1 MYFKV
6 SSGLKNIIGKD
17 LITDDYAAIF
27 ELIKNSFD
35 AHASHVDIYFSND
48 AIYVVDDG
56 KGMTYNDIANKWLFV
71 AYSAKQD
78 GSEDSL
84 DVNKDYR
91 ANLQANKRYAG
102 SKGVGRFSCDRLGR
116 SLVLQSK
123 SADENDKVEQ
133 LDVNWG
139 AFEAALTDEFVHIPV
154 THNSTNKFDL
164 PEWVIPPT
172 QHGTALIISGL
183 RDSWP
188 RKKLQDLKASLAKLI
203 NPFGAKERGFSII
216 LHAPNEENE
225 DQEIRCEYKTK
236 GEDVPPYEIINGAV
250 ENFIFQ
256 ALEEKTTW
264 LRSWIDQEKKN
275 QCTELTDRGKL
286 IYRVSEP
293 LAYSELLD
301 SDFECNIFY
310 LNRAAKVT
318 FSRRMNINSV
328 NFGSI
333 FLFKNGFRVYPIGE
347 PTDDSFG
354 IDRRKQQG
362 YARFLGTRDVIG
374 RIDVYGDESKFKES
388 SSRDKGL
395 IETLA
400 VKQLEECFWKQC
412 LIRLENYVVG
422 VNWKLKYDM
431 DLEDASFLSGDE
443 AKAKVIDVLAKLAD
457 SPNITVEYYAED
469 ILTVINNKTS
479 GFDKTIDNL
488 TTLAGKIGNHKLVE
502 QAQVASKKYQE
513 MQKAQVEAIAYAE
526 KEREAR
532 RLADQAANKIT
543 AELKQEKEK
552 NLFLTSQQT
561 RDKDLLENL
570 HHQVIIYASN
580 AINQIEASL
589 INLKQGNHPTIDE
602 LQETF
607 ENLRLLNQQVISASR
622 FATTANFKMESNSIE
637 EDLSQYISQYIE
649 RICPIHESRI
659 IVQVNNQA
667 NGFKRRFKPIEVSI
681 VLDNLIDNASKAGAS
696 HILFELSKKDGNVLE
711 ILVKDDGFGLDSSIT
726 IPDSIFE
733 KGITTTY
740 GSGLGLHHVKQLLE
754 GMGSSISL
762 KETNAN
768 GTIFELKVYK

>member
-35 AHASHVDIYFSND
+35 AHASHVNIYFSKD
-48 AIYVVDDG
+48 LICVVDDG
-56 KGMTYNDIANKWLFV
+56 KGMTSDDITNKWLFL

-78 GSEDSL
+78 GSEDFQA
-84 DVNKDYR
+84 NQDYR
-91 ANLQANKRYAG
+91 KNLQANKRYAG
-102 SKGVGRFSCDRLGR
+102 SKGIGRFSCDRLGR
-116 SLVLQSK
+116 YLVLQSK
-123 SADENDKVEQ
+123 SVDGDGKVEQ
-133 LDVNWG
+133 LDINW
-139 AFEAALTDEFVHIPV
+139 ASFEVALTDEFIHIPV
-154 THNSTNKFDL
+154 THSSVNTFNL
-164 PEWVIPPT
+164 PDWVTPPR
-172 QHGTALIISGL
+172 QHGTALIIAGL
-183 RDSWP
+183 RDNWS
-188 RKKLQDLKASLAKLI
+188 RNKLKDLKASLAKLI
-203 NPFGAKERGFSII
+203 NPFGTKEKRFSII
-216 LHAPNEENE
+216 IHAPDEEAE
-225 DQEIRCEYKTK
+225 DQKILSEYNAK
-236 GEDVPPYEIINGAV
+236 GEDIPPYETINGPV

-256 ALEEKTTW
+256 VLEKKTTW
-264 LRSWIDQEKKN
+264 LRSWIDPENKLL
-275 QCTELTDRGKL
+275 CTELTDRGKL

-293 LAYSELLD
+293 LAYNELLD
-301 SDFECNIFY
+301 CNFECHIFY
-310 LNRAAKVT
+310 LNRAAKST
-318 FSRRMNINSV
+318 FARRMNISSV

-333 FLFKNGFRVYPIGE
+333 FLFKNGFRVYPVGE

-395 IETLA
+395 IQTLA
-400 VKQLEECFWKQC
+400 VEELEECFWKQC
-412 LIRLENYVVG
+412 FIRLENYVVG
-422 VNWKLKYDM
+422 VSWKLKYDM
-431 DLEDASFLSGDE
+431 DIEDASFLSGDE
-443 AKAKVIDVLAKLAD
+443 AKAKVIDVLAKLAN
-457 SPNITVEYYAED
+457 SPIIKVEYYAED
-469 ILTVINNKTS
+469 LLTVINNKIS
-479 GFDKTIDNL
+479 DFDKTIDNL
-488 TTLAGKIGNHKLVE
+488 TSLAEKVGNHKLVE
-502 QAQVASKKYQE
+502 QAQIASKKYQE
-513 MQKAQVEAIAYAE
+513 MQKAQAEAIAYAE

-532 RLADQAANKIT
+532 RLADQAANKVT

-659 IVQVNNQA
+659 IVQVNNQT

-696 HILFELSKKDGNVLE
+696 HILFELSKKDGNVLD
-711 ILVKDDGFGLDSSIT
+711 IIVKDDGFGLDSSIT
-726 IPDSIFE
+726 TPDSIFE
-733 KGITTTY
+733 KGVTTTH
-740 GSGLGLHHVKQLLE
+740 GSGLGLHHVRQLLE

>member
-35 AHASHVDIYFSND
+35 ARASHVDIYFGND
-48 AIYVVDDG
+48 VIYVVDDG

-78 GSEDSL
+78 GSEDSS
-84 DVNKDYR
+84 DINKDYR
-91 ANLQANKRYAG
+91 ANLHANKRYAG
-102 SKGVGRFSCDRLGR
+102 SKGVGRFSCDRLGK
-116 SLVLQSK
+116 SLILQSK
-123 SADENDKVEQ
+123 SQDEVEQ
-133 LDVNWG
+133 LNVNWE

-154 THNSTNKFDL
+154 THKTTNKFDL
-164 PEWVIPPT
+164 PEWVTPPT
-172 QHGTALIISGL
+172 QHGTALIIHGL
-183 RDSWP
+183 RDSWS
-188 RKKLQDLKASLAKLI
+188 RKKMQDLKASLAKLI

-216 LHAPNEENE
+216 LHAPDEEAE
-225 DQEIRCEYKTK
+225 DQKKISEHTSK
-236 GEDVPPYEIINGAV
+236 GENIPPYEIINGAI

-256 ALEEKTTW
+256 TLEEKTTW
-264 LRSWIDQEKKN
+264 VRSWIDQEKEIL
-275 QCTELTDRGKL
+275 CTELTDRGKL
-286 IYRVSEP
+286 IYKVSEP

-310 LNRAAKVT
+310 LNRAAKAT
-318 FSRRMNINSV
+318 FARRMNINSV

-333 FLFKNGFRVYPIGE
+333 FLFKNGFRVYPNGE

-362 YARFLGTRDVIG
+362 YARFLGTREVIG
-374 RIDVYGDESKFKES
+374 RVDVYGDDSKFKES

-412 LIRLENYVVG
+412 FLRLENYVVG
-422 VNWKLKYDM
+422 VSWRLKYDM
-431 DLEDASFLSGDE
+431 DLEDASHLSGDE
-443 AKAKVIDVLAKLAD
+443 AKAKVIDVLARLAN
-457 SPNITVEYYAED
+457 SPTITVEYYAED
-469 ILTVINNKTS
+469 ILTVINNKIAD
-479 GFDKTIDNL
+479 FDKTISNL
-488 TTLAGKIGNHKLVE
+488 TALAEKVGNHNLVE

-513 MQKAQVEAIAYAE
+513 MQKAQAEAVAYAE

-532 RLADQAANKIT
+532 RLADQASKKVT
-543 AELKQEKEK
+543 AELKQEQEK

-589 INLKQGNHPTIDE
+589 INLKQGNHPTINE

-607 ENLRLLNQQVISASR
+607 ENLKLLNQQVISASR

-659 IVQVNNQA
+659 TVQVNNQA

-696 HILFELSKKDGNVLE
+696 YILFDLSKKDGNVLD
-711 ILVKDDGFGLDSSIT
+711 IMVKDDGFGLDSSI
-726 IPDSIFE
+726 INPNSIFE
-733 KGITTTY
+733 KGVTTTH
-740 GSGLGLHHVKQLLE
+740 GSGLGLPHVRQLLE
-754 GMGSSISL
+754 GMRSNISL
-762 KETNAN
+762 KETNRN
-768 GTIFELKVYK
+768 GTTFELKVYR